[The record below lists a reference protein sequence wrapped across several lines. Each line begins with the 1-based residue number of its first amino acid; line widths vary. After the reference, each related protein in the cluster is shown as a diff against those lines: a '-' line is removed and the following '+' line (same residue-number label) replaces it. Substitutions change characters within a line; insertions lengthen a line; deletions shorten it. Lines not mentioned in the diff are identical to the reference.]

1 MKKLRAIVVSTL
13 LLVVSIFATFAFAG
27 CSTNNGNGNGSGT
40 TPTPPNNTPRDNLVF
55 IEQSDGTYG
64 VKTTN
69 TSIVGALVIPATYN
83 DAEVS
88 IVLERAFV
96 NCTKLTSVVIP
107 NTVKIVDKNAFFN
120 CYGLNS
126 VTIYPSIE
134 EIRAFAFR
142 DCGEFD
148 YIHIGAKT
156 EFNYSAAAGA
166 YDGSTPNFI
175 YQSEAN

>member
-1 MKKLRAIVVSTL
+1 MKKLKTIVVCTL
-13 LLVVSIFATFAFAG
+13 LLVVSIFAAFAFVG
-27 CSTNNGNGNGSGT
+27 CNNKSGNGNGGT

-69 TSIVGALVIPATYN
+69 TNIVGALVIPATYN

-96 NCTKLTSVVIP
+96 NCTKLTSVIIP
-107 NTVKIVDKNAFFN
+107 NTVKIIDKKAFFN

-126 VTIYPSIE
+126 VTIYPSVQ
-134 EIRAFAFR
+134 EIKVEAFR

-156 EFNYSAAAGA
+156 EFHYSAVAGA
-166 YDGSTPNFI
+166 YEGSTPNFI
-175 YQSEAN
+175 YQSETN